1 MKIVINHPHL
11 SSINLKAWRLNTKLV
26 SIVFII
32 SIFTYGLPILAQNS
46 LRLILPRISEEEIQK
61 IGQLI
66 FINECGGKIENLLSW
81 NEGEDFAS
89 LGIGHFLWY
98 PKGKEGLFQ
107 ESFPLYLEFLKQN
120 GVKLPG
126 WIEDSQDLDSPWNTR
141 EEFIRN
147 KDHKM
152 TELRELLIETTD
164 LQTVFI
170 IERFKKSVPKL
181 FESAPI
187 ELHDQIKTQLYR
199 VAYSTMGMYA
209 LIDYVNFKGDGTR
222 LTERY
227 KGEGWGLLQVLEEM
241 HGTEADVSAVEDF
254 ATAAIKVLKRRA
266 SNSPPER
273 NEKRWI
279 PGWENRVRTY
289 VSEAKK

>member
-32 SIFTYGLPILAQNS
+32 SIFAYGLPILAQNP
-46 LRLILPRISEEEIQK
+46 LQLILPKVSEEEIQK

-98 PKGKEGLFQ
+98 PKGKESLFQ
-107 ESFPLYLEFLKQN
+107 ESFPLFLEFLKQN
-120 GVKLPG
+120 GVKLPR

-147 KDHKM
+147 KDYKM

-227 KGEGWGLLQVLEEM
+227 KGVGWGLLQVLEEM

-279 PGWENRVRTY
+279 PGWENRIKTY